1 MRVALSGAPGT
12 GKTTLAARLSS
23 SFTVHAVRDLAE
35 ACGALGPVEEDGASE
50 VDVER
55 LLVHVQRLPAGVL
68 IEGHLSHHLHPDA
81 IVVLRCAPDALR
93 RRLAARGYTSTKVQA
108 NVEWELLG
116 GVHAEVQDAGRDVPV
131 LELDASALDLEAM
144 VARVLS
150 WSNEGFPSSSTPFI
164 DWLADSAHLPS

>member
-35 ACGALGPVEEDGASE
+35 ACGALGPVERDGASE

-55 LLVHVQRLPAGVL
+55 LLTRAKPSSRCADRGPSQP
-68 IEGHLSHHLHPDA
+68 SPPPDA
-81 IVVLRCAPDALR
+81 IVCCDAR
-93 RRLAARGYTSTKVQA
+93 RMPCGAGLSPRVHFDQSSGQRGMGIV
-108 NVEWELLG
+108 G
-116 GVHAEVQDAGRDVPV
+116 GVHVEVQDAGRDVPV
-131 LELDASALDLEAM
+131 LELDASALTLRRWW
-144 VARVLS
+144 RVLS
-150 WSNEGFPSSSTPFI
+150 WSGEASFLEHPFI